1 MSPAIDAQG
10 LSKRFV
16 AKQTAPGLLGS
27 LRAAVHPVYR
37 ETLAVHPCTFR
48 VEPGELVAFIGPN
61 GAGKSTTIK
70 MLTGILYPSAGEARV
85 LGLVP
90 WEDRRTLAYNI
101 AAVFGQ
107 KSQLWYHLPPQATF
121 DLLARVYEL
130 EPADYR
136 RRAGELIDLFDLHA
150 HLSTPVRKLSLGE
163 RMRCELAAAL
173 LHRPKVLFLDEPT
186 IGLDVVAKQRIRAL
200 IRRLNAEEGV
210 TVFLTSHDAGDV
222 EQVCRRVI
230 VISHGQIILDDP
242 IAALKREFLQTKV
255 IDLKLGGD
263 GGGSGGLPF
272 GDAVTVVDRGDWG
285 LRLEVDTA
293 RQPIDAVIAYLVAH
307 HRVADITIG
316 DPPLEEIIAQIYQR
330 QSPGSL
336 VLGPESAE
344 VGR

>member
-90 WEDRRTLAYNI
+90 WEDRRTLPYNI

-107 KSQLWYHLPPQATF
+107 KSQLWYPLPPQATF

-130 EPADYR
+130 EPAAYR
-136 RRAGELIDLFDLHA
+136 RRAGMLVDLFDI
-150 HLSTPVRKLSLGE
+150 GE
-163 RMRCELAAAL
+163 L
-173 LHRPKVLFLDEPT
+173 LNT
-186 IGLDVVAKQRIRAL
+186 
-200 IRRLNAEEGV
+200 
-210 TVFLTSHDAGDV
+210 
-222 EQVCRRVI
+222 
-230 VISHGQIILDDP
+230 
-242 IAALKREFLQTKV
+242 
-255 IDLKLGGD
+255 
-263 GGGSGGLPF
+263 
-272 GDAVTVVDRGDWG
+272 
-285 LRLEVDTA
+285 
-293 RQPIDAVIAYLVAH
+293 
-307 HRVADITIG
+307 
-316 DPPLEEIIAQIYQR
+316 
-330 QSPGSL
+330 
-336 VLGPESAE
+336 
-344 VGR
+344 